1 METYYNSYITNKY
14 FIHEL
19 NERYGNAKLPKVKI
33 IDMTDDNQKISS
45 QSIISNYLF
54 QQIQK
59 RIHNNEQVLILHNRR
74 GFSAI
79 KVYQDSDEILHC
91 KDCDVILTYHATIEK
106 LICHH
111 CNKKYSIEKYN
122 KADIKYLGYG
132 TEHIESILN
141 QHFPNANIMRMDAD
155 SASTMKKQKEILS
168 KFKANDFNILLGT
181 QMIAKGLDF
190 KNITLV
196 AVLNADLGMFIPD
209 FRSNEKAF
217 QLLYQVIGRSG
228 RSQKLG
234 EAIIQTYQPKNQL
247 IQMSTNYQSKQF
259 YNLSLDSRKALNYPP
274 FKRLI
279 RILFQSKSLKN
290 CINSS
295 NKIYEI
301 LKSKFPNS
309 IIGPLPCPI
318 EKLAS
323 NNRYHILIKID
334 SKTISQS
341 LNVMQHIQDNKEQFL
356 DKNVKLLIDID
367 SISVL

>member
-1 METYYNSYITNKY
+1 M
-14 FIHEL
+14 
-19 NERYGNAKLPKVKI
+19 
-33 IDMTDDNQKISS
+33 
-45 QSIISNYLF
+45 
-54 QQIQK
+54 
-59 RIHNNEQVLILHNRR
+59 
-74 GFSAI
+74 
-79 KVYQDSDEILHC
+79 
-91 KDCDVILTYHATIEK
+91 
-106 LICHH
+106 
-111 CNKKYSIEKYN
+111 
-122 KADIKYLGYG
+122 
-132 TEHIESILN
+132 
-141 QHFPNANIMRMDAD
+141 
-155 SASTMKKQKEILS
+155 
-168 KFKANDFNILLGT
+168 
-181 QMIAKGLDF
+181 
-190 KNITLV
+190 
-196 AVLNADLGMFIPD
+196 
-209 FRSNEKAF
+209 KAF

-309 IIGPLPCPI
+309 IIGPPLPCPI